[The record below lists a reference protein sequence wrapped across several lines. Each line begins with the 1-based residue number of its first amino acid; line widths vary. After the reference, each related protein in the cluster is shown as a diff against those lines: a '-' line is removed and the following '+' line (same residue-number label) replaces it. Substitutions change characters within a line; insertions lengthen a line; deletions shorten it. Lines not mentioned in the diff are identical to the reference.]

1 MFCWCCSARGV
12 ALMVAG
18 GAARAYGGCAL
29 YLYVEIHARDFE
41 VGELLLE
48 PSHTIA
54 TDSYP

>member
-1 MFCWCCSARGV
+1 
-12 ALMVAG
+12 MVAG
-18 GAARAYGGCAL
+18 GAARAYGVGTL